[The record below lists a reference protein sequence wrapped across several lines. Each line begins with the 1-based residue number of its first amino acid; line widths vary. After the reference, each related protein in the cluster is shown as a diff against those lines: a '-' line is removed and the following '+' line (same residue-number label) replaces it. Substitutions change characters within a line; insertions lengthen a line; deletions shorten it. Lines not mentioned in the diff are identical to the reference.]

1 MISLFLLLK
10 FVIMRKMRLLRKE
23 KRGSKIRLILLGC
36 VVLCYRR
43 NKRRKMTV
51 RARKQCQ
58 MAYKQLIRDVKLR
71 EVVSVTR
78 EKAENCLMVNTACG
92 RGGASAAAYHMLL
105 EPMNQDRQLCC
116 NMLVGVNAS
125 VERKSLEHVCVLE
138 DEGVDQKEFISLGD
152 TWGYLDLFRSPNRI
166 VDHSLFQNADIVH
179 LHNLH
184 GGYFSPFELP
194 RLTSDKPT
202 VWTLHDMQS
211 ITGHCAHAYDCQAW
225 KTGCQ
230 CCPRLDSY
238 VSLARDTS
246 AMLFEIK
253 RKIYAACA
261 QDMVVVTPCD
271 WLKSMLEESML
282 KGKDIRRIYNGIDE
296 NVFYPG
302 DQKKIRQKLNLPL
315 HHKIILF
322 IADHGEENP
331 YKGSRYIRLCYE
343 ALQERSD
350 ILFIAIGGKE
360 NEELAHNYVRRAYV
374 SSMQEL
380 REYYVAADVF
390 LYPSLAD
397 TFPFVTLESMSC
409 GTPVVSFATGGIV
422 EQILHM
428 ETGYLAKY
436 CDFQDLLNGLELFL
450 SDEGLLHNAKVKSRA
465 RVATHFTQAQCVAS
479 YVALYN
485 ELFEKR
491 KFIDPLN

>member
-1 MISLFLLLK
+1 MS
-10 FVIMRKMRLLRKE
+10 KMRLLRKE
-23 KRGSKIRLILLGC
+23 RRGDKTWLILFGC
-36 VVLCYRR
+36 VLWRYRGKKREKTISRLKEQQLCRTEY
-43 NKRRKMTV
+43 KRLTS
-51 RARKQCQ
+51 
-58 MAYKQLIRDVKLR
+58 DVKLMKLASVRR
-71 EVVSVTR
+71 EHVTR
-78 EKAENCLMVNTACG
+78 CLIVNTLWG
-92 RGGASAAAYHMLL
+92 RGGAASAAYHMLL
-105 EPMNQDRQLCC
+105 EPINKKGKICC
-116 NMLVGVNAS
+116 NMLVDSNTSTDRECPALVSLLEGEDVNKKDLI
-125 VERKSLEHVCVLE
+125 R
-138 DEGVDQKEFISLGD
+138 LGE

-166 VDHSLFQNADIVH
+166 VNHSLFQDADIVH

-184 GGYFSPFELP
+184 GGYLSPFELP
-194 RLTSDKPT
+194 CLTSEKPT
-202 VWTLHDMQS
+202 VWTLHDMHS
-211 ITGHCAHAYDCQAW
+211 ITGHCAHAYECQEW
-225 KTGCQ
+225 KEGCQ
-230 CCPRLDSY
+230 HCPHLDSY
-238 VSLARDTS
+238 VSLSRDTS
-246 AMLFEIK
+246 AMLFETK
-253 RKIYAACA
+253 RRIYATCA
-261 QDMVVVTPCD
+261 SDMVVVAPCD

-322 IADHGEENP
+322 IADHGDENP

-374 SSMQEL
+374 SSMKEL

-397 TFPFVTLESMSC
+397 TFPFVTLEAMSC
-409 GTPVVSFATGGIV
+409 GTSVVSFATGGIV

-436 CDFQDLLNGLELFL
+436 SDFQDLLHGLELFL
-450 SDEGLLHNAKVKSRA
+450 GESVLLCNAKVKSRA
-465 RVATHFTQAQCVAS
+465 HVVENFTQSQCVES

-491 KFIDPLN
+491 KFTSKLS